1 MIGDGS
7 LETGDTNY
15 INNYHVGHKRIYR
28 NLINTDVGNFWCKC
42 YLVVYGSTILPMSH
56 VTTIM
61 GLEA

>member
-28 NLINTDVGNFWCKC
+28 NTASAHVSYFWCEC
-42 YLVVYGSTILPMSH
+42 NFVIYGSTLFPMSCI
-56 VTTIM
+56 TTLVGM
-61 GLEA
+61 EA

>member
-15 INNYHVGHKRIYR
+15 INNYHVGHKCIYR
-28 NLINTDVGNFWCKC
+28 NIVSALVGHFWWECNF
-42 YLVVYGSTILPMSH
+42 VIYGSTILSMPH